1 MPSHSAKQHRFMEAI
16 AHSPSFAK
24 KAGVPQSV
32 GKDFAAA
39 DKGKTFKKGGEMKE
53 SKSMIK
59 KEVAFMK
66 AKGAPK
72 SMIKHEQAESKG
84 YKSGGRIKRYDE
96 GGISEGQNRNI
107 DDDTRA
113 RAMAWAARGGR
124 DEEAAPAAR
133 SAAARARPS
142 VTRVT
147 EVEATR
153 PAESGRGFNRQPA
166 AKQES
171 NTEFR
176 GFAGKAEGAKL
187 VGEAVLSML
196 PLGRAY
202 KAIRGGVGMLDRV
215 MTRRAKTN
223 EATPK
228 LDEMMGR
235 VAERE
240 AQQGSRSGL
249 LDDVRLKQA
258 REISENPEAMRSRQM
273 IEEVPVGT
281 SRRNEILE
289 EAKNRAIT
297 SGRGESNPFE
307 GMKHSN
313 EMSTA
318 ELMDRAQM
326 IGGGYKRGGNVKE
339 TMGPMTMAEDV
350 EGGMRGRQM
359 RFGEHSEQR
368 RGHTRGTN
376 MGDSGPSVGIE
387 GGGKMKAAHVKHI
400 MTMAAG
406 GLTAPQIAKIMSSM
420 HKGAAPAGRAPMA
433 PPMMPRQ
440 PMARPGMA
448 PGMSH
453 GGRTKRMA
461 VGGISAQPSPQTNMP
476 QGSTPGIQAQAP
488 QPSTLPVNTATS
500 NQQPPYHPNPNPN
513 RANLNPAYGPVAG
526 RTHPNP
532 APVDVHAMHQQNPD
546 WHAGSAAWNAANSPL
561 VVKSSGKGEMMR
573 NDPTRTN
580 RHPAMVGPK
589 VDYPSFANSFKIP
602 TGAGGGTNPNQ
613 MMGGNLNLARALM
626 SGQKMAPQQTQT
638 LPPPPQQ
645 TQTLPTMGN
654 FQPTGSGSSNN
665 PNSQVPETSG
675 FDDRG
680 WLPTPQPQVSPA
692 FQPQTLPSLQQQT
705 QPQIKPRDPQ
715 LDYPQITSA
724 MQQMMEQA
732 RSGQFTPQVLQQKAV
747 TPQVQ
752 TSPVDDNINPATGQ
766 PYGGWQT
773 GIGSD
778 GSEWAAAAGGVVKKL
793 PTAKQMG
800 AMGMKKGGR
809 VKETMGPR
817 TMKED
822 VERGSNRHLKHGESA
837 VQKKGHTK
845 GKNLGDSG
853 KTVGIERGPKHFAKG
868 GHVKSIDGIARRGH
882 TKVKYR

>member
-96 GGISEGQNRNI
+96 GGISEGPNRNI
-107 DDDTRA
+107 DDETRA
-113 RAMAWAARGGR
+113 RAMAWAARGGK
-124 DEEAAPAAR
+124 DEATEPAPK
-133 SAAARARPS
+133 AARAAAQPRAA

-147 EVEATR
+147 EVETTR
-153 PAESGRGFNRQPA
+153 PAESGRGFNRKAEDAPYRGRAMSYKGRQSPERQQQNAENVASA
-166 AKQES
+166 AKVAAS
-171 NTEFR
+171 MIPVGR
-176 GFAGKAEGAKL
+176 IAG
-187 VGEAVLSML
+187 
-196 PLGRAY
+196 
-202 KAIRGGVGMLDRV
+202 AIRGGVGMLDRA
-215 MTRRAKTN
+215 MTRRAETN

-249 LDDVRLKQA
+249 LDGVRLKQA

-281 SRRNEILE
+281 SRRNAISE
-289 EAKNRAIT
+289 EAQNRAIT

-313 EMSTA
+313 EMSTE
-318 ELMDRAQM
+318 ELMDRARM

-339 TMGPMTMAEDV
+339 TMGPMIMAEDV

-461 VGGISAQPSPQTNMP
+461 VGGISAPPSLQTTMP
-476 QGSTPGIQAQAP
+476 QAAP
-488 QPSTLPVNTATS
+488 SSSSPVMPVPQRNSMPVNLPLTPTGRGGGI
-500 NQQPPYHPNPNPN
+500 NPNP
-513 RANLNPAYGPVAG
+513 
-526 RTHPNP
+526 
-532 APVDVHAMHQQNPD
+532 
-546 WHAGSAAWNAANSPL
+546 
-561 VVKSSGKGEMMR
+561 
-573 NDPTRTN
+573 
-580 RHPAMVGPK
+580 
-589 VDYPSFANSFKIP
+589 
-602 TGAGGGTNPNQ
+602 
-613 MMGGNLNLARALM
+613 MMGGNLNLSNALM
-626 SGQKMAPQQTQT
+626 RGQKMSAQ
-638 LPPPPQQ
+638 
-645 TQTLPTMGN
+645 
-654 FQPTGSGSSNN
+654 
-665 PNSQVPETSG
+665 
-675 FDDRG
+675 
-680 WLPTPQPQVSPA
+680 
-692 FQPQTLPSLQQQT
+692 QPQTQPYYPLP
-705 QPQIKPRDPQ
+705 
-715 LDYPQITSA
+715 
-724 MQQMMEQA
+724 
-732 RSGQFTPQVLQQKAV
+732 
-747 TPQVQ
+747 
-752 TSPVDDNINPATGQ
+752 TSPTYND
-766 PYGGWQT
+766 
-773 GIGSD
+773 GIDPSTIPQY
-778 GSEWAAAAGGVVKKL
+778 AAGGVAKKL

-822 VERGSNRHLKHGESA
+822 VDRGSNRHLKHGESA

-882 TKVKYR
+882 TKVEYR

>member
-16 AHSPSFAK
+16 AHSSSFAK

-32 GKDFAAA
+32 GKEFAAA

-96 GGISEGQNRNI
+96 GGISEGPNRNI
-107 DDDTRA
+107 DDETRA
-113 RAMAWAARGGR
+113 RAMAWAARGGK
-124 DEEAAPAAR
+124 DEATEPAPKAAR
-133 SAAARARPS
+133 AAARPRAA

-147 EVEATR
+147 EVETTR
-153 PAESGRGFNRQPA
+153 PAESGRGFNRKAEDAPYRGGAMSYKGRQSPERQQQNAENVASA
-166 AKQES
+166 AKVAAS
-171 NTEFR
+171 MIPIGR
-176 GFAGKAEGAKL
+176 IAG
-187 VGEAVLSML
+187 
-196 PLGRAY
+196 
-202 KAIRGGVGMLDRV
+202 AIRAGVGMLDRA
-215 MTRRAKTN
+215 MTRRAETN
-223 EATPK
+223 EAKPK

-249 LDDVRLKQA
+249 LDGVRLKQA

-281 SRRNEILE
+281 SRRNAISE
-289 EAKNRAIT
+289 EAQNRAIT
-297 SGRGESNPFE
+297 SGRGESSPFE

-313 EMSTA
+313 EMSTE
-318 ELMDRAQM
+318 ELMDRARM
-326 IGGGYKRGGNVKE
+326 IGGGYKRGGNVKMKE

-433 PPMMPRQ
+433 PPMMLRQ

-476 QGSTPGIQAQAP
+476 QGSASGIQAQAP

-500 NQQPPYHPNPNPN
+500 NQQSPYHPNPNPN
-513 RANLNPAYGPVAG
+513 RANLNPAYGPVAA
-526 RTHPNP
+526 RTNPNP
-532 APVDVHAMHQQNPD
+532 A
-546 WHAGSAAWNAANSPL
+546 
-561 VVKSSGKGEMMR
+561 GEMMR

-580 RHPAMVGPK
+580 RHPAMPVPQR
-589 VDYPSFANSFKIP
+589 NSMPVNLPLTP
-602 TGAGGGTNPNQ
+602 TGRGGGINPNPP
-613 MMGGNLNLARALM
+613 MGNNLNLLNAFIG
-626 SGQKMAPQQTQT
+626 GQKMSAQQKKTSPPPQKQPLTSPTYNPTFGDSSDDTGKQGPTNWGLDYDPVVDQIPHYDNDQQTQ
-638 LPPPPQQ
+638 LDALNVANAKNYQPP
-645 TQTLPTMGN
+645 TLPTYN
-654 FQPTGSGSSNN
+654 PQTQQYYQPPT
-665 PNSQVPETSG
+665 
-675 FDDRG
+675 
-680 WLPTPQPQVSPA
+680 LPTDSPTFA
-692 FQPQTLPSLQQQT
+692 DETGRPGPN
-705 QPQIKPRDPQ
+705 D
-715 LDYPQITSA
+715 A
-724 MQQMMEQA
+724 QA
-732 RSGQFTPQVLQQKAV
+732 Q
-747 TPQVQ
+747 
-752 TSPVDDNINPATGQ
+752 
-766 PYGGWQT
+766 Y
-773 GIGSD
+773 
-778 GSEWAAAAGGVVKKL
+778 AAGGVTKKL

-822 VERGSNRHLKHGESA
+822 VDRGSNRHLKHGESA

>member
-1 MPSHSAKQHRFMEAI
+1 MEAI

-96 GGISEGQNRNI
+96 GGISEGPNRNI
-107 DDDTRA
+107 DDETRA
-113 RAMAWAARGGR
+113 RAMAWAARGGK
-124 DEEAAPAAR
+124 DEATEPAPNATR
-133 SAAARARPS
+133 AAARPRAA

-147 EVEATR
+147 EVETTR
-153 PAESGRGFNRQPA
+153 PPESGRGFNRKAEDVPYRGRAMSYKGRQSPERQQQNAENVASA
-166 AKQES
+166 AK
-171 NTEFR
+171 
-176 GFAGKAEGAKL
+176 FAA
-187 VGEAVLSML
+187 SMI
-196 PLGRAY
+196 PLGRIAG
-202 KAIRGGVGMLDRV
+202 AIRGGVGMLDRA
-215 MTRRAKTN
+215 MTRREELK

-228 LDEMMGR
+228 LGEMM
-235 VAERE
+235 ERAGE
-240 AQQGSRSGL
+240 RMGEMG
-249 LDDVRLKQA
+249 A
-258 REISENPEAMRSRQM
+258 RESRPPGTEGLSLENVARMSPAQLRDRAMLAKTPVRYADRNPIAYEAMQ
-273 IEEVPVGT
+273 
-281 SRRNEILE
+281 
-289 EAKNRAIT
+289 RAIT
-297 SGRGESNPFE
+297 NGRGEGNPFT
-307 GMKHSN
+307 GMKNSN
-313 EMSTA
+313 EMSRE

-339 TMGPMTMAEDV
+339 TMGPMIMAEDV

-387 GGGKMKAAHVKHI
+387 GGDKMKAAHVKHI

-406 GLTAPQIAKIMSSM
+406 GLTASQIAKIMSSM

-461 VGGISAQPSPQTNMP
+461 VGGISAPPSPQTNMP
-476 QGSTPGIQAQAP
+476 QGSAPGIQAQAP

-500 NQQPPYHPNPNPN
+500 NQQSPYHPNPNPN
-513 RANLNPAYGPVAG
+513 RANLNPA
-526 RTHPNP
+526 
-532 APVDVHAMHQQNPD
+532 
-546 WHAGSAAWNAANSPL
+546 
-561 VVKSSGKGEMMR
+561 GEMMR

-580 RHPAMVGPK
+580 RYPAMPVPQR
-589 VDYPSFANSFKIP
+589 NSMPVNLPLTP
-602 TGAGGGTNPNQ
+602 TGRGGGINPNP

-626 SGQKMAPQQTQT
+626 SGQKMAP
-638 LPPPPQQ
+638 P
-645 TQTLPTMGN
+645 
-654 FQPTGSGSSNN
+654 
-665 PNSQVPETSG
+665 
-675 FDDRG
+675 
-680 WLPTPQPQVSPA
+680 
-692 FQPQTLPSLQQQT
+692 QPQTLPPLPPQTQPDYQPFTLPTYDPQILPPPQQQT
-705 QPQIKPRDPQ
+705 QTPIDPQ
-715 LDYPQITSA
+715 TQPDYQHP
-724 MQQMMEQA
+724 
-732 RSGQFTPQVLQQKAV
+732 
-747 TPQVQ
+747 
-752 TSPVDDNINPATGQ
+752 
-766 PYGGWQT
+766 GGWQT
-773 GIGSD
+773 GYD
-778 GSEWAAAAGGVVKKL
+778 SEGNMLWAAAAGGVTKKL

-809 VKETMGPR
+809 VKETMDPR